1 MKRNIYLNKLTFL
14 FFVFIGFANFW
25 AQEKPSDTLYSVRK
39 DFSLADPIRYDAFYD
54 IGTGMYYLYPKVGNT
69 VVGAPIAMTSEEYKN
84 YVMQNNLRSY
94 YEEKS
99 LLNDLGRR
107 KDQTDA
113 KKKGLIPSI
122 TIKNKMF
129 ENIFGSNK
137 IELIPQGYASFDLGV
152 LYQKIENPLILPQN
166 RTSFAINIQ
175 QRIQLGITGKVGENL
190 QLKANYDTQSGFA
203 FENRMNMVWQAKG
216 SWKDLQ
222 SKGLNE
228 KGQDPEDKIIK
239 RVEVGNINMPLS
251 TSLIRGSQSLFGLK
265 TEFQLGK
272 TTGTLVFSQQQG
284 EAKTITAQGG
294 GMMSTFKVNAFDYE
308 DNQHYFLDKYFLDK
322 YDDALTD
329 YPLIKSQIAITR
341 LEVWMLDQG
350 GANLETQKPII
361 GLRDLG
367 DQDGL
372 TPNNANGNLY
382 SQMTAALGTTR
393 DVTAAYNTLNGRSF
407 PNAQGT
413 PEPYTSGEQFIT
425 NAKARRLTAS
435 EYKFNSQL
443 GYISLNQ
450 RLNDNQFL
458 AVSFSYTINGS
469 STVYKVGEFSEENA
483 VVLTKLLKSNIA
495 VKPTSPMWNLMMKN
509 IYPLNTS
516 QLNKQ
521 DFILNVFFRDPA
533 SGGKVNYLANATYK
547 NDYTRFD
554 RENLLRVL
562 NWDRLNANNDIQQDS
577 RGVYGDGIFDFVNG
591 TTVDA
596 ENAKVIFTKVQPFGS
611 YLDQILAD
619 NDKKKDFV
627 YNDLYN
633 QLKET
638 AKQSAL
644 AQRYTLEGR
653 YKGSQGQ
660 GISLGAINVP
670 QGSVKVT
677 ANGTQLV
684 EGVDYTVDYMLGTV
698 NIINEA
704 VKQSGQAIN
713 VSLENQLTF
722 NTQRKSFWGINL
734 ERKFNEHLTLG
745 ATVVNYTERPLT
757 QKVNFGQEAV
767 SNTMA
772 GFNMMFNNE
781 LPFLTRLTD
790 KIPFVNTEA
799 PSNLNFKAEAAYLIP
814 GQSKGINNQSYI
826 DDFEQTTSKIS
837 LKEPAMW
844 SLASRPEK
852 NKDDPSIF
860 PQTVTNDDTKAGN
873 GRGLLSWYNID
884 PRFYGVGGSAP
895 NGINAAALSN
905 FASRRVQMRELY
917 NNRDFVAG
925 EQTLMN
931 TFDITYYPDQRG
943 PYNVNPAN
951 ELPSQRWA
959 GLMRPISV
967 TNFVTSNIDYVE
979 FWLQDPHADGT
990 INGDPKLLL
999 QLGNVSEDVL
1009 KDGRLQYENGLPT
1022 PGTPSNT
1029 TNTNWGTQPTQL
1041 PILYAFSTEGEER
1054 AQQDLGY
1061 DGLNGTQEQE
1071 KFGVSFVNPVTN
1083 ELDPA
1088 SDNFVFYLSDSFQG
1102 DQASSLTERYKY
1114 FRGPEGNSAANTL
1127 EVATQTPDAEDIN
1140 RDYNLDQTEN
1150 YNQYSIDLAPGS
1162 MTLGNN
1168 RIVDI
1173 KEVDV
1178 KFENGQSKKVKWYL
1192 FRVPVMDFDKSD
1204 KIDGADVSILN
1215 NVRYA
1220 RLLLKGFEQKSTLRF
1235 GTFDLVR
1242 SDWRK
1247 FTNLLASQD
1256 VNTNNEGL
1264 PSSTADINAN
1274 FEVGSVN
1281 LEENAKGT
1289 PPYVLPPGIDRQVL
1303 SGNAGAQRQNES
1315 SLYMKVTNLRN
1326 EARGVFKNTS
1336 LDMRRYKKLEMFVH
1350 AENLNNPTQTT
1361 ADPNA
1366 KIFIRFGSDTTDNYY
1381 EYESSLTY
1389 TSSNATSPLDIWPD
1403 ANSVNLEIENFV
1415 NAKLKRDEL
1424 LRAGNPVANLTNRYL
1439 FAEYGDAESDK
1450 KIYVKGRPSIGNV
1463 TTMMIGVRSSNDGA
1477 AGKTLVL
1484 WVNEI
1489 RLSEIENKGGYAG
1502 NASLNFNLGD
1512 FAMVNA
1518 NASYASIGFGA
1529 IDSKPAERAQDENSA
1544 FSINTTVNVDKFLPE
1559 KAGMKIPVNYSYTQT
1574 IADPKYNPLDND
1586 VELKKAPN
1594 EAELK
1599 KVVRT
1604 YTQQRSIGVVNMRK
1618 DRMNP
1623 DKKAKF
1629 YDVENLNV
1637 TAIYNDDFYR
1647 DIYTVKNYRQYLKGY
1662 VEYNYSFKP
1671 YVLKPFN
1678 KMVSDTAKSYKYLRW
1693 VKEFNFNPVPTRLSF
1708 RTILDRNY
1716 NELEYRNVDA
1726 LLSGNTQDRFD
1737 VIRNRNFF
1745 FGWQYSL
1752 GFNFTKSLKLEINSE
1767 TRTLNDNIDVN
1778 QMDNHSIFGNPFR
1791 SGRPVMYNH
1800 RAQLSYRFPFEYL
1813 PYLDF
1818 VNAELSYQFQYN
1830 WNARSTAV
1838 RSFVNP
1844 TTGLPDNLGNIS
1856 QNTNAIIATA
1866 TFDVPKFFG
1875 KFNYFKNITTKM
1887 QKRRQEIDSLNNV
1900 YNQAF
1905 TKKNSRFKFKSYKF
1919 KNKLSPLQAVAYAL
1933 TSIKQFDFNY
1943 NENNGIVLPGLLSA
1957 PNFYGYGQTLGGPTI
1972 GFLLGSQAD
1981 IRRTVI
1987 ENGWVSGSNL
1997 MNDAYSELN
2006 NRTFTGNLQL
2016 MPANDLRIDFNVL
2029 QNYSRN
2035 YIQNGFNIFDVNAGY
2050 RGYREAFGTELITY
2064 SNTAWSFSTA
2074 FKGGDEIYQ
2083 SIKAN
2088 ALVLSQQYGGVKD
2101 VEGYTAGYSRSNS
2114 YILIPAFKAAIE
2126 GKSPKKLNNP
2136 TKAGVP
2142 LPNWKLVY
2150 SGLRNIPII
2159 NSQFTKFDISH
2170 GYISTFTMSGIQSSV
2185 DFFNRDLRNP
2195 ATAYDTK
2202 GNRYNPYTFSQVGYV
2217 EAFAPLIGFDVT
2229 MRNNMQFRF
2238 NYNRDRTYLLGLV
2251 NTTLTEDSGNEFVV
2265 GYGYILKNLKIR
2277 LNYKGKARDVKS
2289 DLNMRADLSM
2299 RDSKT
2304 SITNILIDDSQV
2316 TGGQKIFTLK
2326 LSADYNMSQN
2336 LNLKFFYDQMMTKYK
2351 ISTAFPLSTLRAGI
2365 TATLTFGGT
2374 GN

>member
-1 MKRNIYLNKLTFL
+1 MKKNIYLYKLTLL
-14 FFVFIGFANFW
+14 FIFFAGYTNLF
-25 AQEKPSDTLYSVRK
+25 AQEKPIDSLISVRK

-54 IGTGMYYLYPKVGNT
+54 IKTGMYYLYPKIGNS
-69 VVGAPIAMTSEEYKN
+69 VVGAPIAMTFEEYKN
-84 YVMQNNLRSY
+84 YVMQNNLRAY

-113 KKKGLIPSI
+113 KKKGLIPAI

-137 IELIPQGYASFDLGV
+137 IELIPQGFASFDLGI
-152 LYQKIENPLILPQN
+152 LYQKIDNPLILPQN

-239 RVEVGNINMPLS
+239 RVEVGNISMPLS

-284 EAKTITAQGG
+284 EAKTIVAQGG
-294 GMMSTFKVNAFDYE
+294 GTMSTFKINAFDYE
-308 DNQHYFLDKYFLDK
+308 DNQHYFLGHYFHDK
-322 YDDALTD
+322 YDESLQN
-329 YPLIKSQIAITR
+329 YPLINSRINITR
-341 LEVWMLDQG
+341 MEVWVLDQG
-350 GANLETQKPII
+350 GSNIESQKPIVGI
-361 GLRDLG
+361 RDLRDG
-367 DQDGL
+367 TGII
-372 TPNNANGNLY
+372 PSNGNNNLY
-382 SQMTAALGTTR
+382 QQISSALGSSR
-393 DVTAAYNTLNGRSF
+393 DVVTAYNTLNGRSF

-413 PEPYTSGEQFIT
+413 PEPFVSGEHFMNNI
-425 NAKARRLTAS
+425 KARKLTTS

-458 AVSFSYTINGS
+458 AASYSYTINGS
-469 STVYKVGEFSEENA
+469 SQVYKVGEFSEENA
-483 VVLTKLLKSNIA
+483 VLITKLLKSNSTT
-495 VKPTSPMWNLMMKN
+495 KTNSPMWELMMKN
-509 IYPLNTS
+509 IYSLNAN
-516 QLNKQ
+516 QLQPK
-521 DFILNVFFRDPA
+521 DFLLNVYYRDQGSA
-533 SGGKVNYLANATYK
+533 KVNYLPGVQYNNGIPDDT
-547 NDYTRFD
+547 
-554 RENLLRVL
+554 NLLRL
-562 NWDRLNANNDIQQDS
+562 FNLDRLNVNGDLQTNAD
-577 RGVYGDGIFDFVNG
+577 GTKGDGIFDYVNG
-591 TTVDA
+591 ITVDP
-596 ENAKVIFTKVQPFGS
+596 ENGKIIFTKIEPFGG
-611 YLDQILAD
+611 YLESVLNVTDKSQYVFNDIYDKQKTIPSQIPL
-619 NDKKKDFV
+619 
-627 YNDLYN
+627 
-633 QLKET
+633 
-638 AKQSAL
+638 
-644 AQRYTLEGR
+644 RYTIEGR

-677 ANGTQLV
+677 ANGAQLV

-698 NIINEA
+698 NIINET

-713 VSLENQLTF
+713 ISLENQLTF
-722 NTQRKSFWGINL
+722 NTQRKSFWGLNL
-734 ERKFNEHLTLG
+734 ERKFNEHLTVG

-757 QKVNFGQEAV
+757 QKVNYGQEAV

-772 GFNMMFNNE
+772 GFNLMYNNE

-790 KIPFVNTEA
+790 KIPLINTEA

-814 GQSKGINNQSYI
+814 GQSKGINDQSYI

-844 SLASRPEK
+844 SIASRPEK
-852 NKDDPSIF
+852 NKDYPAIF
-860 PQTVTNDDTKAGN
+860 PSVNNDNTNSGN
-873 GRGLLSWYNID
+873 GRGLLSWYQID

-895 NGINAAALSN
+895 NGINAQRLSN
-905 FASRRVQMRELY
+905 HASRRVQMRELY
-917 NNRDFVAG
+917 NNRDYVAG
-925 EQTLMN
+925 EQTILN
-931 TFDITYYPDQRG
+931 TFDITYYPQERG
-943 PYNVNPAN
+943 PYNVNPAT
-951 ELPSQRWA
+951 ETTAQRWA

-979 FWLQDPHADGT
+979 FWLMDPRADGNDLGT
-990 INGDPKLLL
+990 DPKLLL

-1022 PGTPSNT
+1022 ASTPTNT
-1029 TNTNWGTQPTQL
+1029 TTSNWGTQPKQV
-1041 PILYAFSTEGEER
+1041 PILYAFSSEGDER
-1054 AQQDLGY
+1054 GQQDLGY
-1061 DGLNGTQEQE
+1061 DGLSGEQELE
-1071 KFGVSFVNPVTN
+1071 KFGVNFVNPVTN

-1088 SDNFVFYLSDSFQG
+1088 SDNFVYYLSNQFQG
-1102 DQASSLTERYKY
+1102 DLASSLTERYKY
-1114 FRGPEGNSAANTL
+1114 FRGPEGNSQANSL

-1150 YNQYSIDLAPGS
+1150 YNQYTIDLSPANMVVGS
-1162 MTLGNN
+1162 KNK
-1168 RIVDI
+1168 IVDI

-1178 KFENGQSKKVKWYL
+1178 KFENGQAGKVKWYL
-1192 FRVPVMDFDKSD
+1192 FRIPVAEYDDTSKVEGSD
-1204 KIDGADVSILN
+1204 ISVLN
-1215 NVRYA
+1215 NVRFA
-1220 RLLLKGFEQKSTLRF
+1220 RLLLKGFDQTSTLRF
-1235 GTFDLVR
+1235 GSFDLVR

-1247 FTNLLASQD
+1247 YTNEIFSATVSD
-1256 VNTNNEGL
+1256 NNEGNSA
-1264 PSSTADINAN
+1264 PQTQNAN
-1274 FEVGSVN
+1274 FDIGSVN
-1281 LEENAKGT
+1281 LEENALGT

-1315 SLYMKVTNLRN
+1315 SLYMKVKDLKG
-1326 EARGVFKNTS
+1326 ESRGVFKNTS
-1336 LDMRRYKKLEMFVH
+1336 LDMRRYKKLKLFVH
-1350 AENLNNPTQTT
+1350 AENQTNT
-1361 ADPNA
+1361 TTSNTSELDKNA
-1366 KIFIRFGSDTTDNYY
+1366 KFFIRFGSDATDNYY
-1381 EYESSLTY
+1381 EYESSLKY
-1389 TSSNATSPLDIWPD
+1389 TAKNATSPLDIWPD
-1403 ANSVNLEIENFV
+1403 ENTLDLEIENFV

-1424 LRAGNPVANLTNRYL
+1424 SRSGNQNLAVRYL
-1439 FAEYGDAESDK
+1439 YPDYGDDEK
-1450 KIYVKGRPSIGNV
+1450 RIYVKGRPSIGNV
-1463 TTMMIGVRSSNDGA
+1463 TTIMIGVRNNDNSNA
-1477 AGKTLVL
+1477 KTLVL

-1512 FAMVNA
+1512 FAVVNA

-1529 IDSKPAERAQDENSA
+1529 IDQKPSERSQDENSA

-1559 KAGMKIPVNYSYTQT
+1559 KAGVKIPLNYSYTQT
-1574 IADPKYNPLDND
+1574 ITDPKYNPLDND

-1594 EAELK
+1594 QDELK

-1604 YTQQRSIGVVNMRK
+1604 YTQQRSIGVVNVRK
-1618 DRMNP
+1618 ERMNP
-1623 DKKAKF
+1623 DKKARF
-1629 YDVENLNV
+1629 YDVENLSL

-1647 DIYTVKNYRQYLKGY
+1647 DVYTKRNYRQYLNGFL
-1662 VEYNYSFKP
+1662 EYNYTFKP

-1726 LLSGNTQDRFD
+1726 LLSGNAGQDFD

-1767 TRTLNDNIDVN
+1767 TKTLNDNLDVN
-1778 QMDNHSIFGNPFR
+1778 AMNNRSIFSNPFR
-1791 SGRPVMYNH
+1791 AGRPVLYNH
-1800 RAQLSYRFPFEYL
+1800 RAQLSYRLPFEYL

-1818 VNAELSYQFQYN
+1818 ITAELSYQFQYN
-1830 WNARSTAV
+1830 WNARSTAARNV
-1838 RSFVNP
+1838 EYNGRVE
-1844 TTGLPDNLGNIS
+1844 NLGNLS
-1856 QNTNAIIATA
+1856 QNTNAIVATS
-1866 TFDVPKFFG
+1866 TVDVPKFFS
-1875 KFNYFKNITTKM
+1875 KFSYFRKINETM
-1887 QKRRQEIDSLNNV
+1887 QKRRQEIDSLANV
-1900 YNQAF
+1900 YNTAF
-1905 TKKNSRFKFKSYKF
+1905 TKKNSRFKFKNYKF
-1919 KNKLSPLQAVAYAL
+1919 KNKLNPLQAVAYAL
-1933 TSIKQFDFNY
+1933 TSVKQFNFNY

-1957 PNFYGYGQTLGGPTI
+1957 PNFYGYGQTLGGPTV

-1987 ENGWVSGSNL
+1987 ENGWVSSSTL
-1997 MNDAYSELN
+1997 MNDPYSELN
-2006 NRTFTGNLQL
+2006 NRTITGDLQI
-2016 MPANDLRIDFNVL
+2016 MPANDLRIDFNIM

-2035 YIQNGFNIFDVNAGY
+2035 YVQGGY
-2050 RGYREAFGTELITY
+2050 NVVDESTNYKAYRDAFGTELITH
-2064 SNTAWSFSTA
+2064 SNTAWSFNTA
-2074 FKGGDEIYQ
+2074 FKADGEIYKL
-2083 SIKAN
+2083 IKEN
-2088 ALVLSQQYGGVKD
+2088 ALAISQQY
-2101 VEGYTAGYSRSNS
+2101 EGIRDIDGFTAGYSKSNS
-2114 YILIPAFKAAIE
+2114 YVLIPAFKAAIE
-2126 GKSPKKLNNP
+2126 GKSPKKIGNP
-2136 TKAGVP
+2136 TKAGIP

-2150 SGLRNIPII
+2150 SGLRNLPII
-2159 NSQFTKFDISH
+2159 NSQFSKFDILHS
-2170 GYISTFTMSGIQSSV
+2170 YISTYTMSGVQASV
-2185 DFFNRDLRNP
+2185 DYFNRDLRDP
-2195 ATAYDTK
+2195 STAYDSN
-2202 GNRYNPYTFSQVGYV
+2202 GNRYNPYTFTQVGYV
-2217 EAFAPLIGFDVT
+2217 EAFSPLVGFDVT

-2251 NTTLTEDSGNEFVV
+2251 NTTLTEELGNEFVV
-2265 GYGYILKNLKIR
+2265 GYGYILKDLKIR
-2277 LNYKGKARDVKS
+2277 INYKGKGRDIKS

-2304 SITNILIDDSQV
+2304 TITNILIDDSQV
-2316 TGGQKIFTLK
+2316 TGGQKIFSLK

-2351 ISTAFPLSTLRAGI
+2351 ISTAFPLSTVRAGI
-2365 TATLTFGGT
+2365 TATMTFGGT
-2374 GN
+2374 TN